1 MLGSEYIQ
9 KDAKSSCHFQAL
21 SIGAQRG
28 IKVLNPQT
36 PQLPSNI
43 P

>member
-28 IKVLNPQT
+28 IKVLNPQPYPDPPT
-36 PQLPSNI
+36 TL
-43 P
+43 